1 MSRLRKAASENEIN
15 ANIESFNKIKSL
27 LSQLADETEMLEY
40 SIDKMQLDN
49 SKNSEEVKN
58 AIKELKNI
66 SFNAMEG
73 SEKMDKFIY
82 PTLTNLFDDIVIKN
96 QQDY

>member
-15 ANIESFNKIKSL
+15 VNIESFNKIKSL
-27 LSQLADETEMLEY
+27 LSQLSDETEMLEY

-49 SKNSEEVKN
+49 SENSEEVKN

-66 SFNAMEG
+66 SFHAMDG

-82 PTLTNLFDDIVIKN
+82 PTLTKLLNDIIIKS
-96 QQDY
+96 QQD